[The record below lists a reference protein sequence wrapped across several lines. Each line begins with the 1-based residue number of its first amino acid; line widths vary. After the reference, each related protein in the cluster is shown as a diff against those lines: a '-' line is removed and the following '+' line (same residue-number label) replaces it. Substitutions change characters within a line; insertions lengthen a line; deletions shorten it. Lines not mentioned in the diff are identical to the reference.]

1 MSKFNSPRTYSLVT
15 GIILF
20 AFGFFGFAFPNYFNI
35 SGIYLFAGLIL
46 GFWGIVV
53 GVTKK

>member
-1 MSKFNSPRTYSLVT
+1 MSKFGTQKFYSLTV

-20 AFGFFGFAFPNYFNI
+20 CFGFFGFAFRGNSNI
-35 SGIYLFAGLIL
+35 PDYYLLIGLIL

-53 GVTKK
+53 GTKK

>member
-1 MSKFNSPRTYSLVT
+1 MSKFGSQKTYALTT

-20 AFGFFGFAFPNYFNI
+20 CFGFFGFAFRESFNVPDY
-35 SGIYLFAGLIL
+35 YLLTGLIL

-53 GVTKK
+53 GTKK